1 LPLKNKTNKFFLL
14 FICCQLSR
22 SIIEKER
29 KEKAREKERKVR
41 EKHKKLKSKKKNK
54 KSERITL

>member
-1 LPLKNKTNKFFLL
+1 LPLKNKTNQFFLP
-14 FICCQLSR
+14 FICCRLGR

-41 EKHKKLKSKKKNK
+41 EKHKKNPIKKNK